1 MKVLSKILS
10 GSVLAALALCS
21 TSTLQAEPTASTDL
35 FKQGD
40 ADRPLYRYPG
50 LVRSKTGTLVALA
63 EGRKNKALGWDEA
76 DIFMRTS
83 KDAGKTWSDA
93 AKITSPPADAK
104 DNPISLK
111 LKKPA
116 TAGAIATHNPTV
128 VADQKNGGIH
138 ILYGVEYQR
147 LFHMTADDDGGNLGQ
162 PVEITKVLEEFRPE
176 IDWKVA
182 APGPGAG
189 TQLASGRL
197 VVPVWLS
204 LGSVG
209 IGFQPA
215 VTATIYS
222 DDSGKSWQR
231 GEIVAFDLEIT
242 TAKTGTKLEKPL
254 EAAVAQAADGSVILN
269 IRNKALKGMR
279 AQAAS
284 KDGASGWGEAI
295 FVKGLLEPMCEGS
308 LTTTGAGIVFANPAN
323 MIMRKSL
330 TARLSS
336 DNGATYPASKV
347 IEDGVAGYSSLAAG
361 EGDNV
366 HILYE
371 RGANMSESE
380 PEAIAFRSF
389 TTAWLKE

>member
-1 MKVLSKILS
+1 MKLLSKILLCS
-10 GSVLAALALCS
+10 ALAIASSSSLKAQL
-21 TSTLQAEPTASTDL
+21 TESTDL

-40 ADRPLYRYPG
+40 ADRALYRYPG
-50 LVRSKTGTLVALA
+50 LVRSKSGTLIALA
-63 EGRKNKALGWDEA
+63 EGRKNKAMGWDEV

-83 KDAGKTWSDA
+83 KDAGKTWSDSVQ
-93 AKITSPPADAK
+93 ITKPPADAK
-104 DNPISLK
+104 DNPVSLK

-116 TAGAIATHNPTV
+116 KAGAIATHNPTII
-128 VADQKNGGIH
+128 ANQKNGGIH
-138 ILYGVEYQR
+138 ILYGVEYNR
-147 LFHMTADDDGGNLGQ
+147 VFHMTADDNGGSLSK
-162 PVEITKVLEEFRPE
+162 PVEITKVFEEFKSE
-176 IDWKVA
+176 VKWKLIAV
-182 APGPGAG
+182 GPGAG

-197 VVPVWLS
+197 IVPVWLS
-204 LGSVG
+204 QGTVG

-222 DDSGKSWQR
+222 DDNGKTWKR
-231 GEIVAFDLEIT
+231 GDIVAFDFEIT

-254 EAAVAQAADGSVILN
+254 EAAVVQAANGTVIIN

-279 AQAAS
+279 AQATS
-284 KDGASGWGEAI
+284 KDGASGWSEAA
-295 FVKGLLEPMCEGS
+295 FVKGLLEPMCQGS
-308 LTTTGAGIVFANPAN
+308 AIATKAGVIFTNPSN

-336 DNGATYPASKV
+336 DSGATYPSSKV
-347 IEDGVAGYSSLAAG
+347 IDDGVAGYSSLAAG

-380 PEAIAFRSF
+380 PEAITFHRF
-389 TTAWLKE
+389 TTTWLKE

>member
-1 MKVLSKILS
+1 MKALFKILP
-10 GSVLAALALCS
+10 GSALAALALCS
-21 TSTLQAEPTASTDL
+21 TSTLQAEPTENTDL

-40 ADRPLYRYPG
+40 ADRALYRYPG
-50 LVRSKTGTLVALA
+50 LIRSKSGTLVAVA
-63 EGRKNKALGWDEA
+63 EGRKNKASGWDEA
-76 DIFMRTS
+76 DIFLRTS
-83 KDAGKTWSDA
+83 KDGGKTWSDS

-104 DNPISLK
+104 DNPVSLE
-111 LKKPA
+111 LKEPA
-116 TAGAIATHNPTV
+116 AEGAIATHNPTLI
-128 VADQKNGGIH
+128 ANHKDGGIH

-147 LFHMTADDDGGNLGQ
+147 LFHMAADDEGKPGEA
-162 PVEITKVLEEFRPE
+162 VEITKVLEEFRPE

-189 TQLASGRL
+189 IQLSSGRL

-204 LGSVG
+204 QGTVG

-222 DDSGKSWQR
+222 DDGGKSWER
-231 GEIVAFDLEIT
+231 GEIVAFDLDIS

-254 EAAVAQAADGSVILN
+254 EAAVTQTADGTVLLN
-269 IRNKALKGMR
+269 IRNKALKGLR
-279 AQAAS
+279 AQATS
-284 KDGASGWGEAI
+284 KDGASEWSEAT

-308 LTTTGAGIVFANPAN
+308 LVTTEAGIVFANPAN

-347 IEDGVAGYSSLAAG
+347 IDDGVAGYSSLAAG
-361 EGDNV
+361 EGDTV

-380 PEAIAFRSF
+380 PEAITFRSF
-389 TTAWLKE
+389 TTSWLKE

>member
-1 MKVLSKILS
+1 MKALPKILP
-10 GSVLAALALCS
+10 GSVLAALALCLAP
-21 TSTLQAEPTASTDL
+21 TSQAEPTENTDL

-40 ADRPLYRYPG
+40 SDCALYRYPG
-50 LVRSKTGTLVALA
+50 LVRSKSGTLVALA
-63 EGRKNKALGWDEA
+63 EGRKNKTLGWDEA
-76 DIFMRTS
+76 NIFMRTS

-116 TAGAIATHNPTV
+116 KAGAITTHNPAV
-128 VADQKNGGIH
+128 VADLKNGGIH

-147 LFHMTADDDGGNLGQ
+147 LFHMSADDDGGNLGK

-182 APGPGAG
+182 APSPGASA
-189 TQLASGRL
+189 QLASGRL

-204 LGSVG
+204 LGTVG

-222 DDSGKSWQR
+222 DDSGKTWQR

-254 EAAVAQAADGSVILN
+254 EAGVTQAADGSVILN

-279 AQAAS
+279 AQAIS
-284 KDGASGWGEAI
+284 KDGASGWGEAT

-308 LTTTGAGIVFANPAN
+308 ITTTGAGIVFANPAN

-336 DNGATYPASKV
+336 DNGTTYPASK
-347 IEDGVAGYSSLAAG
+347 IIDDGVAGYSSLAVG
-361 EGDNV
+361 EGDTV

-380 PEAIAFRSF
+380 PESITFRSF

>member
-1 MKVLSKILS
+1 MKVFSRILLTS
-10 GSVLAALALCS
+10 ALALAS
-21 TSTLQAEPTASTDL
+21 TSMLKAEPTEPTDL
-35 FKQGD
+35 FTQGD

-50 LVRSKTGTLVALA
+50 LVRSKSGTLIAVA
-63 EGRKNKALGWDEA
+63 EGRKNKALGWDEV

-83 KDAGKTWSDA
+83 KDGGKTWSDS

-104 DNPISLK
+104 DNPVSLK

-116 TAGAIATHNPTV
+116 TVGAIATHNPTV
-128 VADQKNGGIH
+128 VADQKDGGVH
-138 ILYGVEYQR
+138 LLYGVEYNR
-147 LFHMTADDDGGNLGQ
+147 VFYMSADDNGGNLSK
-162 PVEITKVLEEFRPE
+162 PVEITKVFEEFRSE
-176 IDWKVA
+176 VDWKLI

-189 TQLASGRL
+189 TQLSSGRL

-204 LGSVG
+204 QGTVG

-222 DDSGKSWQR
+222 DDKGKTWKR
-231 GEIVAFDLEIT
+231 GEIVAFDFEIT

-254 EAAVAQAADGSVILN
+254 EAAVVQAADGTVIIN

-279 AQAAS
+279 AQATS
-284 KDGASGWGEAI
+284 KDGASGWSEAV
-295 FVKGLLEPMCEGS
+295 FVKGLLEPMCQGS
-308 LTTTGAGIVFANPAN
+308 AVATKAGIVFTNPAN

-336 DNGATYPASKV
+336 DNGATYPASK
-347 IEDGVAGYSSLAAG
+347 IIDNGVAGYSSLAAG

-380 PEAIAFRSF
+380 PEAITFRSF
-389 TTAWLKE
+389 TTSWLKE

>member
-1 MKVLSKILS
+1 MKALSKILP

-21 TSTLQAEPTASTDL
+21 TTTSQAEPTENTDL

-40 ADRPLYRYPG
+40 GGCALYRYPG
-50 LVRSKTGTLVALA
+50 LVRSKSGTLVALA
-63 EGRKNKALGWDEA
+63 EGRKNKTSGWDGV
-76 DIFMRTS
+76 DIFMRAS

-138 ILYGVEYQR
+138 ILYGVEYHR
-147 LFHMTADDDGGNLGQ
+147 LFHMTADDEGGNLGK
-162 PVEITKVLEEFRPE
+162 PVEITKVLEDFRPE

-182 APGPGAG
+182 APSPGAG

-279 AQAAS
+279 AQATS
-284 KDGASGWGEAI
+284 KDGASGWGEAT

-308 LTTTGAGIVFANPAN
+308 LATTSAGIVFANPAN

-347 IEDGVAGYSSLAAG
+347 IDDGVAGYSSLAAG

-380 PEAIAFRSF
+380 PEAITFRSF

>member
-1 MKVLSKILS
+1 MKVFSKTLLAFL
-10 GSVLAALALCS
+10 LAAASSSALK
-21 TSTLQAEPTASTDL
+21 AEPTESTDL

-40 ADRPLYRYPG
+40 SDRALYRYPG
-50 LVRSKTGTLVALA
+50 LVRSKTGTLIAVA
-63 EGRKNKALGWDEA
+63 EGRKNKASGWDEV
-76 DIFMRTS
+76 DIFLRTS
-83 KDAGKTWSDA
+83 KDAGKTWSDST
-93 AKITSPPADAK
+93 KITNAPADAK
-104 DNPISLK
+104 DNPVSLA

-128 VADQKNGGIH
+128 IADQKNGGIH
-138 ILYGVEYQR
+138 ILYGVEYNR
-147 LFHMTADDDGGNLGQ
+147 VFHMTADDNGDSLSK
-162 PVEITKVLEEFRPE
+162 PVEITKVFEEFKPE
-176 IDWKVA
+176 VDWKLI

-204 LGSVG
+204 LGKVG

-215 VTATIYS
+215 ATATIYS
-222 DDSGKSWQR
+222 DDSGKTWKR
-231 GEIVAFDLEIT
+231 GEIVAFDLDIT

-254 EAAVAQAADGSVILN
+254 EAAVVQAADGSVVIN

-279 AQAAS
+279 AQATS
-284 KDGASGWGEAI
+284 KDGASGWSEAT
-295 FVKGLLEPMCEGS
+295 FVKGLLEPMCQGS
-308 LTTTGAGIVFANPAN
+308 IVATKAGIVFTNPAN

-347 IEDGVAGYSSLAAG
+347 IDNGVAGYSSLAAG

-380 PEAIAFRSF
+380 PEAITFRSF
-389 TTAWLKE
+389 TTGWLKE